1 MGMNS
6 RRRQVLQG
14 LAGVAAMVGAGYTV
28 PAVAA
33 GARVQRDPLRGVLTL
48 LRGSGGN
55 VVACSGPDGVLL
67 VDGGDQAGA
76 VGLLAEAEREA
87 PVRVLFNTHW
97 HWDQTGANERLGR
110 RGGVRIIAHENTRL
124 WLRRPVDVRWEQ
136 RVYPASPE
144 AAWPT
149 ETFHTAGELRFGGED
164 IGYGYLGQAHTDGD
178 LYVHFRG
185 ANVLVVGDVAAAGR
199 YPLMDWNSGGWIG
212 GLLDASQALLKLADD
227 QTVIVPGQG
236 APITKAR
243 LQAQADMLEVLKERI
258 WQLMR
263 KGYSDTDIVAARP
276 TQEYDADWG
285 DPRLFLLGA
294 YRGLWGHV
302 REQRGVV

>member
-1 MGMNS
+1 MNS
-6 RRRQVLQG
+6 RRQVLRG
-14 LAGVAAMVGAGYTV
+14 LAGVVAMAGAGCTV
-28 PAVAA
+28 PAGSG
-33 GARVQRDPLRGVLTL
+33 GARVRRDPLRGALSL
-48 LRGSGGN
+48 LQGSGGN
-55 VVACSGPDGVLL
+55 VVACSGPGGVLL
-67 VDGGDQAGA
+67 VDGGDREGA
-76 VGLLAEAEREA
+76 VALLEEAERES

-149 ETFHTAGELRFGGED
+149 ETIYTTGEMRFGDEE
-164 IGYGYLGQAHTDGD
+164 IVYGHLGQAHTDGD
-178 LYVHFRG
+178 LYVHFRA
-185 ANVLVVGDVAAAGR
+185 ANVLVVGDVAAAGH
-199 YPLMDWNSGGWIG
+199 YPLMDWSSGGWIG
-212 GLLDASQALLKLADD
+212 GLLDASRTLLNLADD
-227 QTVIVPGQG
+227 RTIIVTGTG
-236 APITKAR
+236 APISKVR
-243 LQAQADMLEVLKERI
+243 LQAQADMLDVLKERI

-285 DPRLFLLGA
+285 DPRQFLLGA